1 MHFLCNTSELPKGV
15 KFFWNLR
22 EDCVILGWNLL
33 STALTAGEM
42 PKLRASPRPSKLL
55 QRVQGFLLDL
65 WKRGERMSLEAITK
79 IRAVEDGVEQSKAD
93 AKAQAAKLIADA
105 EREGRALLHAGR
117 EKAAAASAEA
127 MKAADGKA
135 AGRREEILAQSAK
148 DCQKL
153 KADASARMDKA
164 VQAILGRVVET

>member
-1 MHFLCNTSELPKGV
+1 
-15 KFFWNLR
+15 
-22 EDCVILGWNLL
+22 
-33 STALTAGEM
+33 
-42 PKLRASPRPSKLL
+42 
-55 QRVQGFLLDL
+55 
-65 WKRGERMSLEAITK
+65 MSLEAITK

-105 EREGRALLHAGR
+105 EGRALLHAGR